1 MNATEIAPNT
11 LSNLRAS
18 LRSRTPAKCSV
29 RGSEPAVSSCWGVAP
44 LFTAILALGI
54 ISVLGGMPTTAN
66 ADVYR
71 WVEPDGTVNY
81 GEREPRGREFTVISR
96 SAPPPKNGRSAQNQS
111 NNQSQPAPAPT
122 PGIAQPGTLPA
133 DDNLSDRQRAM
144 LERLKEDEARRQE
157 GIAEIRK
164 SNCATSKRV
173 LTQMQ
178 DTRRIRIR
186 NDAGEEVAM
195 TDEERSERI
204 RQAQQSIA
212 VNCDSIG

>member
-1 MNATEIAPNT
+1 MNAIDTAPKN
-11 LSNLRAS
+11 
-18 LRSRTPAKCSV
+18 PALAPDTTTVWVFSV
-29 RGSEPAVSSCWGVAP
+29 
-44 LFTAILALGI
+44 ILALGVI
-54 ISVLGGMPTTAN
+54 VALGGAPLTAN

-96 SAPPPKNGRSAQNQS
+96 SAPPPKNGRSTRSPQ
-111 NNQSQPAPAPT
+111 NQSQPTIAAQPAL
-122 PGIAQPGTLPA
+122 AQPGTLPA